1 MKRYQ
6 FRKGVNTLMSRGM
19 TRSAAVGKM
28 RYYATQNK
36 GIRLSAQAAFYLV
49 LIIVFAA
56 LGANDSSSVATK
68 LFAGA
73 LMGMIT
79 SAAAGSIV
87 TSLNGEKLKKISLV
101 IDLEIF
107 KFSITAFT
115 IVAGIVEL
123 ILFT

>member
-1 MKRYQ
+1 
-6 FRKGVNTLMSRGM
+6 MSRGM